1 MENHKNIK
9 DDEFNRKQTEFVLD
23 YLQEHDLVL
32 YNDNL
37 ISASKAFIINA
48 AFRWAVDEIQKN
60 KMSQTQWSKTKR
72 MIKQYIAGIVDLE
85 WRKGKLR
92 SIEVNNDNG

>member
-1 MENHKNIK
+1 
-9 DDEFNRKQTEFVLD
+9 VLD